1 MNLNLLKSVKG
12 ILGAVAP
19 TIGTALGGPMGGM
32 AAKMVAEALGVDNDP
47 KKIEKAIQAATPEQ
61 LAELKQIDADFDI
74 KMKELDVDLFAL
86 ETADIQSARG
96 MFSKDWTARIIGI
109 TVVGGFMGYIFLVTI
124 QPPEQNSEALI
135 NLVLGYLGGLASAI
149 ISFYFGASNTSNKDQ
164 QMVIQTTNL
173 YKALELKYEAQEAE
187 AKANLEIYFKNSA
200 GIGEHPDVV
209 EAMDQQ
215 IDKLSQAQDKLN
227 ALKELTL

>member
-1 MNLNLLKSVKG
+1 MNLNLLKGVKG

-96 MFSKDWTARIIGI
+96 MFSKDWTARVIGI

-149 ISFYFGASNTSNKDQ
+149 ISFYFGASNTDKKD
-164 QMVIQTTNL
+164 
-173 YKALELKYEAQEAE
+173 
-187 AKANLEIYFKNSA
+187 
-200 GIGEHPDVV
+200 
-209 EAMDQQ
+209 
-215 IDKLSQAQDKLN
+215 
-227 ALKELTL
+227 